1 MTTPRYVLTYETPY
15 GRGYVVH
22 DGRRALRV
30 EPPGTEPPDLPEKGF
45 LDLRE
50 RLERYFRG
58 ERVDLRDV
66 PVRLPDAP
74 VHRAVLSEVRRL
86 GYGEVKTY
94 GELAE
99 RVGTHP
105 RVVGRALARNETPVL
120 VPCHRVVGSRGLG
133 GFRWGSRWKR
143 RLLRLEGAL
152 KRAASGAGRSSS
164 SGSG

>member
-1 MTTPRYVLTYETPY
+1 
-15 GRGYVVH
+15 
-22 DGRRALRV
+22 V
-30 EPPGTEPPDLPEKGF
+30 EPPGAKPPDLPEKGF
-45 LDLRE
+45 LDLRR

-58 ERVDLRDV
+58 ERVSFRDV

-74 VHRAVLSEVRRL
+74 MHRAVLSEVRRL
-86 GYGEVKTY
+86 NYGEVKTY

-120 VPCHRVVGSRGLG
+120 VPCHRVVGARELG
-133 GFRWGSRWKR
+133 GFRWGLRWKR

-152 KRAASGAGRSSS
+152 KRAASGTGRSYS
-164 SGSG
+164 SGDG

>member
-1 MTTPRYVLTYETPY
+1 MTSPRYVLTYETPY
-15 GRGYVVH
+15 GRGHVVH
-22 DGRRALRV
+22 DGRRVLRV
-30 EPPGTEPPDLPEKGF
+30 APPGTEPPPLPEKDF
-45 LDLRE
+45 RRLRE

-58 ERVDLRDV
+58 EREDFSDV

-74 VHRAVLSEVRRL
+74 IHRAVLSEVRRV

-105 RVVGRALARNETPVL
+105 RVVGQALARNETPII
-120 VPCHRVVGSRGLG
+120 VPCHRVVGARGLG
-133 GFRWGSRWKR
+133 GFRWGLRWKR

-152 KRAASGAGRSSS
+152 ARTGSGPGRSSS